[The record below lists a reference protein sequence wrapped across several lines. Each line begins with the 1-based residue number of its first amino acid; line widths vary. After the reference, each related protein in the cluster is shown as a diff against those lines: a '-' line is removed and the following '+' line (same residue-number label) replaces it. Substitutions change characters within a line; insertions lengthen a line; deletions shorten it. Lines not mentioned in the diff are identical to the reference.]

1 MKKSFL
7 LSANIVTLVLLL
19 SACSGGSRTSSHSE
33 TPVDT
38 VKFSYAENIRILK
51 FKDYTKV
58 ELRNPWDTLKT
69 LHTYILT
76 GRDKDKD
83 KNRNKNKNRNRD
95 RDRDNAN
102 TGNLPEGTVVR
113 TPLTSAIVYSSVHNS
128 LLAETG
134 AIESIAGVCD
144 IQYIKHPQI
153 KAMHEKG
160 SIADCGSSMSPDIE
174 KIIDLNADAVLLSP
188 FENSGGYGRIESIG
202 IPIIECADYMETSP
216 LGRAEWMKF
225 YGLLTGK
232 EEEADS
238 LFRKIEQ
245 EYLTL
250 KQMTKDVPHRP
261 TVITELKYSS
271 AWYVPGGRSTMARM
285 IDDAGADYIF
295 SYTKES
301 GSVPMSFE
309 TVLDKGQKADF
320 WLIKYNQKQD
330 KTYSELKNDYSPYT
344 NFDAWKNK
352 RIFGCNT
359 SYVNFY
365 EETPFHPEALLRDLI
380 IIFHPEIMENEKT
393 RYFTGLK

>member
-1 MKKSFL
+1 MIKRI

-76 GRDKDKD
+76 DRNRD
-83 KNRNKNKNRNRD
+83 KNRNRD
-95 RDRDNAN
+95 RNRDRDNTN
-102 TGNLPEGTVVR
+102 TGNMPEGTIVR
-113 TPLTSAIVYSSVHNS
+113 TPLENAIVYSSVHNS
-128 LLAETG
+128 LIAEIG
-134 AIESIAGVCD
+134 GIESIAGVCD

-153 KAMHEKG
+153 KAMYEKG

-261 TVITELKYSS
+261 TVFTELKYSS

-295 SYTKES
+295 SYTTES

-330 KTYSELKNDYSPYT
+330 KTYSELKKDYSPYA

-380 IIFHPEIMENEKT
+380 IIFHPEIMKDEKT
-393 RYFTGLK
+393 RYFKGLKF

>member
-19 SACSGGSRTSSHSE
+19 SACGGGSRTSSHSE

-38 VKFSYAENIRILK
+38 VEFRYAENIRILK
-51 FKDYTKV
+51 FKNYAKV

-69 LHTYILT
+69 LHTYILI
-76 GRDKDKD
+76 D
-83 KNRNKNKNRNRD
+83 RN
-95 RDRDNAN
+95 NAKSS
-102 TGNLPEGTVVR
+102 NLPEGTIVR
-113 TPLTSAIVYSSVHNS
+113 TPLENAIVYSSVHNS
-128 LLAETG
+128 LIAEIG
-134 AIESIAGVCD
+134 GIESIAGVCD

-153 KAMHEKG
+153 KAMYEKG
-160 SIADCGSSMSPDIE
+160 VITDCGSSMSPDIE

-202 IPIIECADYMETSP
+202 VPIIECADYMETSP

-225 YGLLTGK
+225 YGLLTGR
-232 EEEADS
+232 EQEADS
-238 LFRKIEQ
+238 LFRSVEN
-245 EYLTL
+245 EYLSL
-250 KQMTKDVPHRP
+250 KQIAKDVTNRP
-261 TVITELKYSS
+261 TVISELKYSS
-271 AWYVPGGRSTMARM
+271 AWYVPGGKSTTAKI

-295 SYTKES
+295 SYTTES

-330 KTYSELKNDYSPYT
+330 KTYSELKKDYSPYT

-380 IIFHPEIMENEKT
+380 IIFHPEIMKDEKT
-393 RYFTGLK
+393 RYFTGLKF

>member
-7 LSANIVTLVLLL
+7 LSANIVTLVLLF
-19 SACSGGSRTSSHSE
+19 SACGGGSRTSSHSE

-76 GRDKDKD
+76 
-83 KNRNKNKNRNRD
+83 D
-95 RDRDNAN
+95 RKRDNAN
-102 TGNLPEGTVVR
+102 TGNMPEGTIVR
-113 TPLTSAIVYSSVHNS
+113 TPLMNAIVYSSVHNS

-134 AIESIAGVCD
+134 AIKSIAGVCD

-153 KAMHEKG
+153 KEMYEG
-160 SIADCGSSMSPDIE
+160 GFIADCGSSMSPDIE

-232 EEEADS
+232 EEETDS
-238 LFRKIEQ
+238 LFRKIEKQ
-245 EYLTL
+245 YLTL
-250 KQMTKDVPHRP
+250 KHMTKDVHDRP

-271 AWYVPGGRSTMARM
+271 AWYVPGGRSTTARM
-285 IDDAGADYIF
+285 INDAGGDYIF

-380 IIFHPEIMENEKT
+380 IIFHPEIMKNEKT
-393 RYFTGLK
+393 RYYTELKF

>member
-1 MKKSFL
+1 MLKRI

-19 SACSGGSRTSSHSE
+19 SACGGGSRTSSHSE

-38 VKFSYAENIRILK
+38 VEFRYAENIRILK
-51 FKDYTKV
+51 FKNYAKV

-69 LHTYILT
+69 LHTYILI
-76 GRDKDKD
+76 D
-83 KNRNKNKNRNRD
+83 RN
-95 RDRDNAN
+95 NAKSS
-102 TGNLPEGTVVR
+102 NLPEGTIVR
-113 TPLTSAIVYSSVHNS
+113 TPLKNAIVYSSVHNS
-128 LLAETG
+128 LIAEIG
-134 AIESIAGVCD
+134 GIESIAGVCD

-153 KAMHEKG
+153 KAMYEKG
-160 SIADCGSSMSPDIE
+160 VITDCGSSMSPDIE

-202 IPIIECADYMETSP
+202 VPIIECADYMETSP

-225 YGLLTGK
+225 YGLLTGR
-232 EEEADS
+232 EQEADS
-238 LFRKIEQ
+238 LFRSVEN
-245 EYLTL
+245 EYLSL
-250 KQMTKDVPHRP
+250 KQIAKDVTNRP
-261 TVITELKYSS
+261 TVISELKYSS
-271 AWYVPGGRSTMARM
+271 AWYVPGGKSTTAKM
-285 IDDAGADYIF
+285 IDNAGADYIF
-295 SYTKES
+295 SYTTES

-330 KTYSELKNDYSPYT
+330 KTYSELKKDYSPYT

-380 IIFHPEIMENEKT
+380 IIFHPEIMKDEKT
-393 RYFTGLK
+393 RYFTGLKF

>member
-7 LSANIVTLVLLL
+7 LSANIVILVLLL
-19 SACSGGSRTSSHSE
+19 SACGGGSRTSSHSE

-38 VKFSYAENIRILK
+38 VEFRYAENIRILK
-51 FKDYTKV
+51 FKNYTKV

-76 GRDKDKD
+76 DRNNA
-83 KNRNKNKNRNRD
+83 KNS
-95 RDRDNAN
+95 
-102 TGNLPEGTVVR
+102 NLPEGTIVR
-113 TPLTSAIVYSSVHNS
+113 TPLENAIVYSSVHNS
-128 LLAETG
+128 LIAEIG
-134 AIESIAGVCD
+134 GIESIAGVCD

-153 KAMHEKG
+153 KAMYEKG
-160 SIADCGSSMSPDIE
+160 SITDCGSSMSPDIE

-202 IPIIECADYMETSP
+202 VPIIECADYMETSP

-225 YGLLTGK
+225 YGLLTGR
-232 EEEADS
+232 EQEADS
-238 LFRKIEQ
+238 LFRSVEN
-245 EYLTL
+245 EYLSL
-250 KQMTKDVPHRP
+250 KQIAKDVTNRP
-261 TVITELKYSS
+261 TVISELKYSS
-271 AWYVPGGRSTMARM
+271 AWYVPGGKSTTAKM

-295 SYTKES
+295 SYTTES

-330 KTYSELKNDYSPYT
+330 KTYSELKKDYSPYT

-380 IIFHPEIMENEKT
+380 IIFHPEIMKDEKT
-393 RYFTGLK
+393 RYFTGLKF

>member
-7 LSANIVTLVLLL
+7 LSANIVILVLLI

-38 VKFSYAENIRILK
+38 VIFRYAENIRILK
-51 FKDYTKV
+51 FKNYAKV

-76 GRDKDKD
+76 DRNNA
-83 KNRNKNKNRNRD
+83 KNS
-95 RDRDNAN
+95 
-102 TGNLPEGTVVR
+102 NLPEGTIVR
-113 TPLTSAIVYSSVHNS
+113 TPLENAIVYSSVHNS
-128 LLAETG
+128 LIAEIG
-134 AIESIAGVCD
+134 GIESIAGVCD

-153 KAMHEKG
+153 KAMYEKG
-160 SIADCGSSMSPDIE
+160 VITDCGSSMSPDIE

-202 IPIIECADYMETSP
+202 VPIIECADYMETSP

-225 YGLLTGK
+225 YGLLTGR
-232 EEEADS
+232 EQEADS
-238 LFRKIEQ
+238 LFRSVEN
-245 EYLTL
+245 EYLSL
-250 KQMTKDVPHRP
+250 KQIAKDVTNRP
-261 TVITELKYSS
+261 TVISELKYSS
-271 AWYVPGGRSTMARM
+271 AWYVPGGKSTTAKM
-285 IDDAGADYIF
+285 IDNAGADYIF
-295 SYTKES
+295 SYTTES

-330 KTYSELKNDYSPYT
+330 KTYSELKKDYSPYT

-380 IIFHPEIMENEKT
+380 IIFHPEIMKDEKT
-393 RYFTGLK
+393 RYFTGLKF